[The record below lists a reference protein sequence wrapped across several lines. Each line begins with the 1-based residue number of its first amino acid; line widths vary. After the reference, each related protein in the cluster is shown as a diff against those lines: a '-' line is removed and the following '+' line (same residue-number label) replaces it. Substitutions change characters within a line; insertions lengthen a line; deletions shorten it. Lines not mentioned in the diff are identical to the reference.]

1 MFVGTLLWAYSRCNV
16 YALQES
22 VLLKV
27 VILFGAFVALLT
39 VSLTACGG
47 SSAPAE
53 SDARPAS
60 SPDAADQA
68 AAPAESLLLDISV
81 NGEDLEYDKSEMSAP
96 AGQEVTV
103 QFRNVSK
110 AQPHNWVLVENG
122 TKDDVT
128 ADGIESGEENDYVT
142 PGDERVFAQTGL
154 LAGKETGKV
163 TFTVPPAGTYQFVCT
178 FPAHNITMFGTFTST
193 P

>member
-1 MFVGTLLWAYSRCNV
+1 M
-16 YALQES
+16 
-22 VLLKV
+22 LKV
-27 VILFGAFVALLT
+27 VILVGAFVALLT
-39 VSLTACGG
+39 VSLAACGG
-47 SSAPAE
+47 SSDPAE

-60 SPDAADQA
+60 ASVPDTADDASPDDG
-68 AAPAESLLLDISV
+68 LLLDISV
-81 NGEDLEYDKSEMSAP
+81 NGEDLEFDKSEMSAP
-96 AGQEVTV
+96 AGREVTL

-128 ADGIESGEENDYVT
+128 ADGIESGEDNDYVT
-142 PGDERVFAQTGL
+142 PGDERVLAQTGL

>member
-1 MFVGTLLWAYSRCNV
+1 M
-16 YALQES
+16 
-22 VLLKV
+22 LKV

>member
-1 MFVGTLLWAYSRCNV
+1 M
-16 YALQES
+16 
-22 VLLKV
+22 LKV

-39 VSLTACGG
+39 VSLAACGG
-47 SSAPAE
+47 SAAPAE
-53 SDARPAS
+53 PDARPIS
-60 SPDAADQA
+60 SPDAVDQA
-68 AAPAESLLLDISV
+68 PAPAESLLLDISV
-81 NGEDLEYDKSEMSAP
+81 NGEDLEFDKSEMSAP

-122 TKDDVT
+122 TKDEVT